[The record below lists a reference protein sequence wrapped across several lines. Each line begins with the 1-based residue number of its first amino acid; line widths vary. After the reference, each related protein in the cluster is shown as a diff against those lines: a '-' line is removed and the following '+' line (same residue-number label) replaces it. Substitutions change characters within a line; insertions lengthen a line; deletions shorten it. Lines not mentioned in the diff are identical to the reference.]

1 MGSSRWLN
9 LVRVGVGVGV
19 GVGVRV
25 RVRVRAAVGPV
36 ERGAVLD
43 REELE
48 GYVPLSA
55 AED

>member
-1 MGSSRWLN
+1 MN